1 MERIIRA
8 IKKEEWETCLDF
20 VERVFTDSE
29 DAESGR
35 LVRNLMS
42 EIRSNRYYVPEL
54 DLVMLNREGEI
65 IGQTMFSRFHLE
77 GGYEDELLI
86 LTPVAVKTELQR
98 QHISKELIEFGLN
111 RARELGFTVC
121 IVEGNPQNYRPRG
134 FRTSAD
140 YGIFADAEASEVEDS
155 NNRHAIKFKAY
166 NGRPESVVSFV
177 YFVQKISDET
187 KEEGGAV

>member
-35 LVRNLMS
+35 LVRNLMT

-77 GGYEDELLI
+77 GRYEDELII

-121 IVEGNPQNYRPRG
+121 IVEGDPQNYRPRG

-140 YGIFADAEASEVEDS
+140 YGIFAD
-155 NNRHAIKFKAY
+155 
-166 NGRPESVVSFV
+166 ESVGLPHPDCLMVQELVPGALKNIEGCLNYSF
-177 YFVQKISDET
+177 YESLR
-187 KEEGGAV
+187 